1 MHNLGSFHGRWRFEV
16 AVVLVPLLAIVVLQY
31 VSSRRLAQ
39 VELIAHQSTLLEYLE
54 AVAADVRRAY
64 EDAAQEMLAVSGDA
78 LAAKRFDVIAQH
90 FDGVDTSAAS
100 LLFAGSLDGCSCLTQ
115 YYDLE
120 TGDIGIGADP
130 ATEAVIFRVSQYLRV
145 EWIQH
150 LNRSE
155 IYVDELDAENRVVYR
170 FVTNADSAVV
180 GFVGFV
186 IDMRRFER
194 DYLPRA
200 IAGAE
205 GMLAADVRDNL
216 IVRVADGAGRVVAA
230 MHDGPGQDDALA
242 GRFDFVFRDL
252 ELSARSR
259 HTAAAQVLQS
269 NALTGRVLSILMS
282 VMATGG
288 VLLTWRAARRE
299 RRLSQIRNGFV
310 AGVSHELRTPLTS
323 LAVFGELLRCGRVTA
338 PDRVVEYGRRIEQ
351 ESSRLRHLVDN
362 VLSFGRIESAEVRYR
377 PETAAIED
385 VVGAAVGAVDTRR
398 AQGGFA
404 ISVAAPD
411 AGLPEV
417 RVDAAAMTQV
427 FVNLLD
433 NAMKYSGSCRRV
445 RVELRRRGGEVA
457 VAVADAGIG
466 IAPHEQRR
474 IFDEFYRVAAEST
487 EVAGT
492 GLGLAIARHVVQAHG
507 GRIEVHSRLG
517 HGAAFTVLLPAAPAG
532 VRRPVE
538 VPRALDR
545 PQIEARA

>member
-1 MHNLGSFHGRWRFEV
+1 MYSLGSFHRRWRLEV
-16 AVVLVPLLAIVVLQY
+16 AIVLVPLLAIVVLQY

-39 VELIAHQSTLLEYLE
+39 VELIAHQSTLLEYLD

-64 EDAAQEMLAVSGDA
+64 EDVAQEMLAVPGDA
-78 LAAKRFDVIAQH
+78 LAAQRFDVIARH

-100 LLFAGSLDGCSCLTQ
+100 LLFAGSLEGCWCLTQ
-115 YYDLE
+115 YYDPE
-120 TGDIGIGADP
+120 TGHIGIGADP
-130 ATEAVIFRVSQYLRV
+130 ALEAVVVRVITLLRL
-145 EWIQH
+145 EWLQH

-155 IYVDELDAENRVVYR
+155 TYVDELDAENRVLYR
-170 FVTNADSAVV
+170 FVTDADSVAI

-186 IDMRRFER
+186 LDTRRFER
-194 DYLPRA
+194 EYLPQA
-200 IAGAE
+200 IASAE
-205 GMLAADVRDNL
+205 GMLTEDVRDNL
-216 IVRVADGAGRVVAA
+216 IVRVTDDAGRVAA
-230 MHDGPGQDDALA
+230 ATHDEQGQDDALA
-242 GRFDFVFRDL
+242 SRFDFVFRDL
-252 ELSARSR
+252 ALSARSR

-269 NALTGRVLSILMS
+269 NALTSWILSILMS
-282 VMATGG
+282 VMAIGG

-323 LAVFGELLRCGRVTA
+323 LAVFGELLRSGRVTA

-351 ESSRLRHLVDN
+351 ESSRLQHLVDN

-377 PETAAIED
+377 PEAAAIED

-404 ISVAAPD
+404 IAVTAPD

-433 NAMKYSGSCRRV
+433 NAMKYSGPCRRV
-445 RVELRRRGGEVA
+445 RVELRRRGDEVA

-474 IFDEFYRVAAEST
+474 IFDEFHRAAPGSSEA
-487 EVAGT
+487 AGT

-507 GRIEVHSRLG
+507 GRIEVESRLG
-517 HGAAFTVLLPAAPAG
+517 HGATFTVLLPPAPAP
-532 VRRPVE
+532 VRRQVR
-538 VPRALDR
+538 VPPAVDGA
-545 PQIEARA
+545 QIEAGA